1 MATSST
7 NQAQLVTFHQ
17 WVARRIQSFD
27 FAAHPVTSAGWTWTL
42 DSDLESYVID
52 YLAHGRSEAEVTEC
66 LSFRNLVRDAPSPS
80 SMTAEH
86 REERERRLLYGKSP
100 EPSETIQTLSMVLDS
115 QVTTGRYWQDRL
127 QDGELAAGISRDD
140 VAPLLQV
147 RELIGRNCWI
157 MLTLNNMTLHQT
169 RELNAHILRQQAILI
184 RMQPIINQN
193 RMNELDRALQQA
205 LQDLEADYEA
215 PPEQFTPEFI
225 ETTRRQLEAIYREQ
239 QEQTESGIQ
248 EQCEASRQPRLV
260 V

>member
-86 REERERRLLYGKSP
+86 REERERRLLFSSYNR
-100 EPSETIQTLSMVLDS
+100 TVLARPPTRRRVGS
-115 QVTTGRYWQDRL
+115 WNFSRRRCT
-127 QDGELAAGISRDD
+127 AASS
-140 VAPLLQV
+140 
-147 RELIGRNCWI
+147 
-157 MLTLNNMTLHQT
+157 T
-169 RELNAHILRQQAILI
+169 RV
-184 RMQPIINQN
+184 
-193 RMNELDRALQQA
+193 DRA
-205 LQDLEADYEA
+205 
-215 PPEQFTPEFI
+215 
-225 ETTRRQLEAIYREQ
+225 QLLDHAH
-239 QEQTESGIQ
+239 
-248 EQCEASRQPRLV
+248 A
-260 V
+260 